1 MYKSKF
7 KKFGGEQIPDVVEY
21 IKEIMEREPGSVV
34 SVGCD
39 SIQVRRR
46 TIYAVTVMIYDT
58 EVKKGAHV
66 VFFRESCPKI
76 RETQER
82 LYKEAQF
89 LHDVGTWINDE
100 LEKVGVTRDLP
111 ELEKR
116 KYKYHLQKSAGEY
129 ANIELHNEEAV
140 VRNLVMTDVDLMD
153 TKATIDFIAKAKPSL
168 IIDAAAKV
176 GGIGANNSFP
186 VEFLADNL
194 TIQSNLMNAA
204 HKAGVPNFVFLG
216 SSCIYPRNCA
226 QPIKEEYLMTGP
238 LEETN
243 SAYAVAK
250 IAGIEMVNSYRK
262 EYGTK
267 WISLMPTNLY
277 GPRDNFDLA
286 ASHVLPAFI
295 RRFVEAA
302 ESGASKVT
310 LWGSGAPLREF
321 LHVDDLAKAVVLAA
335 EKYDSSMHL
344 NVGTGEDL
352 SIKALAQKVANAAGF
367 TGQIEWDASK
377 PDGTPRKVLD
387 VSRMRALGW
396 KPTITLDEGIAST
409 IAWYKEANARG
420 EVRK

>member
-1 MYKSKF
+1 MTVVVAGATGLVGSAIVKAFESK
-7 KKFGGEQIPDVVEY
+7 GQ
-21 IKEIMEREPGSVV
+21 SVV
-34 SVGCD
+34 GINRSV
-39 SIQVRRR
+39 I
-46 TIYAVTVMIYDT
+46 
-58 EVKKGAHV
+58 
-66 VFFRESCPKI
+66 
-76 RETQER
+76 
-82 LYKEAQF
+82 
-89 LHDVGTWINDE
+89 
-100 LEKVGVTRDLP
+100 
-111 ELEKR
+111 
-116 KYKYHLQKSAGEY
+116 
-129 ANIELHNEEAV
+129 
-140 VRNLVMTDVDLMD
+140 DLMD

-216 SSCIYPRNCA
+216 SSCIYPRDCA

-243 SAYAVAK
+243 SAYAIAK
-250 IAGIEMVNSYRK
+250 IAGIELINSYRK
-262 EYGTK
+262 EFGTR

-277 GPRDNFDLA
+277 GPGDNFDLT

-295 RRFVEAA
+295 RRFIEAA
-302 ESGASKVT
+302 ESGADKVT
-310 LWGSGAPLREF
+310 LWGSGTPLREF
-321 LHVDDLAKAVVLAA
+321 LYVNDLAKAVVLAA

-387 VSRMRALGW
+387 VSRMKALGW

-409 IAWYKEANARG
+409 IAWYKEASARG

>member
-1 MYKSKF
+1 MTVIVAGATGLAGSAIVKAFESQ
-7 KKFGGEQIPDVVEY
+7 GQDV
-21 IKEIMEREPGSVV
+21 IGINRSV
-34 SVGCD
+34 
-39 SIQVRRR
+39 
-46 TIYAVTVMIYDT
+46 
-58 EVKKGAHV
+58 
-66 VFFRESCPKI
+66 
-76 RETQER
+76 
-82 LYKEAQF
+82 
-89 LHDVGTWINDE
+89 
-100 LEKVGVTRDLP
+100 
-111 ELEKR
+111 
-116 KYKYHLQKSAGEY
+116 
-129 ANIELHNEEAV
+129 
-140 VRNLVMTDVDLMD
+140 VDLMD
-153 TKATIDFIAKAKPSL
+153 SRATEDFIAKSKPSL
-168 IIDAAAKV
+168 IVDAAAKV

-186 VEFLADNL
+186 VEFLSDNMA
-194 TIQSNLMNAA
+194 IQGNLMRAA
-204 HKAGVPNFVFLG
+204 HIANVPNFVFLG
-216 SSCIYPRNCA
+216 SSCIYPRDCA

-238 LEETN
+238 LEATN

-267 WISLMPTNLY
+267 WISLMHTNLY

-302 ESGASKVT
+302 ESGVEKVT

-321 LHVDDLAKAVVLAA
+321 LHVDDLAKAVVLAS

-387 VSRMRALGW
+387 VSRMKALGW